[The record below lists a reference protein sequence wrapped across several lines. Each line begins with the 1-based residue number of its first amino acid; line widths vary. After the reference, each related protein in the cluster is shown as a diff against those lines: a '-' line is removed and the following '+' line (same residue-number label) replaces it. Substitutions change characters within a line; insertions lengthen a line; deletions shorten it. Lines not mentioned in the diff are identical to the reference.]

1 MLLTIHDANLAQ
13 VGWIDNDKEDTLNFF
28 NDTWTRY
35 LETGASTF
43 EFSVFKKAVQSDLPF
58 AKSYMALN
66 DRAFVSFV
74 YKGEAFVFS
83 LMELEEDEHTIRC
96 VGENLNMELIN
107 EHANAYK
114 ATQAMTFKQYCEAM
128 DLLSFSFLQIG
139 VNEVSDKKLTLE
151 WEGRETKL
159 ARLLSLAGRFSAE
172 IDFQTFLNRDGTIK
186 RFVVNVYREND
197 GESQGVGRVRADLVL
212 EYGDEVQTITRHIDK
227 RDVVNAIRPVGKD
240 GLTIDGMSEW
250 KQYTS
255 EGVLEFYQGGSML
268 YAPLSM
274 QMYPSAFTSTTTND
288 NWIRRDIDVDT
299 EDKTVLRAAGIK
311 ELRKYAYPATTYKV
325 KGFIDAD
332 IGDTLTIKDPG
343 FEPLLLLTAR
353 VSEQKI
359 SFTNPDNNETEFSNF
374 AALANRLS
382 DGIQA
387 ALERA
392 IEATKRY
399 TIKPATSAG
408 VIFKNGL
415 GESIMT
421 GTLYKGAT
429 PIAQDVTWVW
439 FVNGT
444 YRTTGPNFTVRGS
457 EVSDKLRVTM
467 VAHVKGIEV
476 AREDVDFVN
485 VLDGAAGTVGPKGAD
500 GRTTILH
507 IAYANSAD
515 GSVSFSVDNPEG
527 REYMGQ
533 YTDFEVMDSTDYR
546 RYTWSKI
553 KGDKGD
559 QGPQGL
565 NGLQGPKGDQ
575 GLPGAKGAD
584 GKTSYTHVAYA
595 NSADGRSAFSTS
607 DSNRTYIGVY
617 VDQVATDSADPAR
630 YKWTLVKGADGA
642 QGIPGAKGADGRTP
656 YLHIAYATNSTGTA
670 GFSTTDS
677 AGRTYIGQYTDYAA
691 ADSTNPASYKWT
703 LIKGDKGDKGDQ
715 GPQGLN
721 GLQGV
726 PGPKGTDGQTLYTWV
741 KYADSPVSGMSDTP
755 TGKTY
760 MGIAYNKTTATEST
774 TYSDYTWSLIK
785 GDQGVQGP
793 DGING
798 RTLYTWVKYADDDKG
813 AGMSDSPTGKRYL
826 GLAYNKTTASK
837 SLNAAEYSW
846 SPLFDNVQVGTD
858 NLLLQ
863 SSNIRNY
870 HVQNIAGGVASQVFS
885 YDETDN
891 SVVITATG
899 QTTNRWWGASWD
911 LSINKIM
918 KGEKFAIR
926 LPIYRDTSVPA
937 ELLALVIKN
946 HTLDKAIF
954 AYNLTKSKADAW
966 EIHELVFEAPL
977 DMDLDGY
984 GFFVY
989 VERNGKMKVGRPTLV
1004 RGNIVPREWL
1014 PSLQEQQ
1021 AEINS
1026 KADAGNTIQRLNE
1039 LAEAQRIAE
1048 AELEAKATASELA
1061 AWVQAYRDF
1070 VSATG
1075 AQQKDAERKFAEIS
1089 ANVNKIVTDYGNS
1102 VTRWQYVNGYM
1113 DVADQ
1118 GLKLGRDDDGTS
1130 ILIQNNGI
1138 SMISAGKEVMS
1149 ISEGVIRID
1158 NGVFTKT
1165 LRIGRFREEQ
1175 YEADQDMNVIRY
1187 VGP

>member
-13 VGWIDNDKEDTLNFF
+13 VGWIDNDKEETLNFF

-58 AKSYMALN
+58 AKSYMAIN

-74 YKGEAFVFS
+74 YKGESFVFS

-197 GESQGVGRVRADLVL
+197 GENQGVGRVRADLVL

-255 EGVLEFYQGGSML
+255 DGVLEFYQKGSML

-332 IGDTLTIKDPG
+332 IGDTLTIKDAG

-485 VLDGAAGTVGPKGAD
+485 VLDGAD
-500 GRTTILH
+500 GKTSYTH

-515 GSVSFSVDNPEG
+515 G
-527 REYMGQ
+527 
-533 YTDFEVMDSTDYR
+533 
-546 RYTWSKI
+546 W
-553 KGDKGD
+553 
-559 QGPQGL
+559 
-565 NGLQGPKGDQ
+565 
-575 GLPGAKGAD
+575 
-584 GKTSYTHVAYA
+584 
-595 NSADGRSAFSTS
+595 SAFSTS

-617 VDQVATDSADPAR
+617 VDQVATWST
-630 YKWTLVKGADGA
+630 Y
-642 QGIPGAKGADGRTP
+642 TP
-656 YLHIAYATNSTGTA
+656 I
-670 GFSTTDS
+670 
-677 AGRTYIGQYTDYAA
+677 
-691 ADSTNPASYKWT
+691 
-703 LIKGDKGDKGDQ
+703 
-715 GPQGLN
+715 
-721 GLQGV
+721 
-726 PGPKGTDGQTLYTWV
+726 
-741 KYADSPVSGMSDTP
+741 
-755 TGKTY
+755 
-760 MGIAYNKTTATEST
+760 
-774 TYSDYTWSLIK
+774 
-785 GDQGVQGP
+785 
-793 DGING
+793 
-798 RTLYTWVKYADDDKG
+798 
-813 AGMSDSPTGKRYL
+813 
-826 GLAYNKTTASK
+826 
-837 SLNAAEYSW
+837 
-846 SPLFDNVQVGTD
+846 
-858 NLLLQ
+858 
-863 SSNIRNY
+863 
-870 HVQNIAGGVASQVFS
+870 
-885 YDETDN
+885 
-891 SVVITATG
+891 
-899 QTTNRWWGASWD
+899 
-911 LSINKIM
+911 
-918 KGEKFAIR
+918 
-926 LPIYRDTSVPA
+926 
-937 ELLALVIKN
+937 
-946 HTLDKAIF
+946 
-954 AYNLTKSKADAW
+954 
-966 EIHELVFEAPL
+966 
-977 DMDLDGY
+977 
-984 GFFVY
+984 
-989 VERNGKMKVGRPTLV
+989 
-1004 RGNIVPREWL
+1004 
-1014 PSLQEQQ
+1014 
-1021 AEINS
+1021 
-1026 KADAGNTIQRLNE
+1026 
-1039 LAEAQRIAE
+1039 
-1048 AELEAKATASELA
+1048 
-1061 AWVQAYRDF
+1061 
-1070 VSATG
+1070 
-1075 AQQKDAERKFAEIS
+1075 
-1089 ANVNKIVTDYGNS
+1089 
-1102 VTRWQYVNGYM
+1102 
-1113 DVADQ
+1113 
-1118 GLKLGRDDDGTS
+1118 
-1130 ILIQNNGI
+1130 
-1138 SMISAGKEVMS
+1138 
-1149 ISEGVIRID
+1149 
-1158 NGVFTKT
+1158 
-1165 LRIGRFREEQ
+1165 
-1175 YEADQDMNVIRY
+1175 
-1187 VGP
+1187 

>member
-43 EFSVFKKAVQSDLPF
+43 EFSVFKKSVQSDLPF
-58 AKSYMALN
+58 TKSYMALN

-83 LMELEEDEHTIRC
+83 LMELEEDEHIIRC

-114 ATQAMTFKQYCEAM
+114 ATQAMTFQQYCEAM

-139 VNEVSDKKLTLE
+139 INEVSDKKLTLE

-197 GESQGVGRVRADLVL
+197 GENQGVGRVRADIVL
-212 EYGDEVQTITRHIDK
+212 EYGDEVKTITRHIDK

-255 EGVLEFYQGGSML
+255 EGVLEFYQSGSML

-332 IGDTLTIKDPG
+332 IGDTLTIMDHG

-359 SFTNPDNNETEFSNF
+359 SFTNPDINETEFSNF
-374 AALANRLS
+374 AALANSLS

-399 TIKPATSAG
+399 TIKLATSSG

-429 PIAQDVTWVW
+429 PIAKDVTWVW
-439 FVNGT
+439 FVNGA
-444 YRTTGPNFTVRGS
+444 YRTTGANFTVRGS
-457 EVSDKLRVTM
+457 EVFDKLRVTM
-467 VAHVKGIEV
+467 VAHLAGIEV

-485 VLDGAAGTVGPKGAD
+485 VLDGAAGTIGPKGED
-500 GRTTILH
+500 GWTTILH

-515 GSVSFSVDNPEG
+515 GSVNFSVDNPDG

-559 QGPQGL
+559 RGPQGL

-575 GLPGAKGAD
+575 GLPGPKGED
-584 GKTSYTHVAYA
+584 GKTYYTHVAYA
-595 NSADGRSAFSTS
+595 NSEDGRSSFSTS
-607 DSNRTYIGVY
+607 DSNRTYIGIY
-617 VDQVATDSADPAR
+617 VDNVATDSADPTR
-630 YKWTLVKGADGA
+630 YKWTLIKGADGA
-642 QGIPGAKGADGRTP
+642 QGIPGPNGEDGRTP
-656 YLHIAYATNSTGTA
+656 YLHIAYANNSNGTA

-677 AGRTYIGQYTDYAA
+677 TGRTYIGHYTDHAA

-703 LIKGDKGDKGDQ
+703 LIKGDKGDQ
-715 GPQGLN
+715 GPAGIN
-721 GLQGV
+721 
-726 PGPKGTDGQTLYTWV
+726 GQTLYTWV
-741 KYADSPVSGMSDTP
+741 KYADD
-755 TGKTY
+755 
-760 MGIAYNKTTATEST
+760 N
-774 TYSDYTWSLIK
+774 
-785 GDQGVQGP
+785 
-793 DGING
+793 N
-798 RTLYTWVKYADDDKG
+798 G

-826 GLAYNKTTASK
+826 GLAYNKPRANK
-837 SLNAAEYSW
+837 SLNASEYSW
-846 SPLFDNVQVGTD
+846 SPLFDNVQVGGQNLIIKSTSTD
-858 NLLLQ
+858 GKRLGTAGEELNDVIHMVTEYAEIIPNSNYILRYHGTLTSDSGLYYSLAWYDINKKFISIPTGPATMQ
-863 SSNIRNY
+863 SLIKGMN
-870 HVQNIAGGVASQVFS
+870 
-885 YDETDN
+885 
-891 SVVITATG
+891 ITAPS
-899 QTTNRWWGASWD
+899 NAAYVRVSFPKKYD
-911 LSINKIM
+911 KLKLE
-918 KGEKFAIR
+918 KGNVPTDWSQSPE
-926 LPIYRDTSVPA
+926 DTD
-937 ELLALVIKN
+937 ALI
-946 HTLDKAIF
+946 D
-954 AYNLTKSKADAW
+954 SKADA
-966 EIHELVFEAPL
+966 A
-977 DMDLDGY
+977 
-984 GFFVY
+984 
-989 VERNGKMKVGRPTLV
+989 
-1004 RGNIVPREWL
+1004 
-1014 PSLQEQQ
+1014 
-1021 AEINS
+1021 
-1026 KADAGNTIQRLNE
+1026 NTIQQLNALNE
-1039 LAEAQRIAE
+1039 AQQIAR
-1048 AELEAKATASELA
+1048 AELEAKATAAELEK
-1061 AWVQAYRDF
+1061 WVQAYKDF
-1070 VSATG
+1070 VTATNTNK
-1075 AQQKDAERKFAEIS
+1075 AEAERKFTELS
-1089 ANVNKIVTDYGNS
+1089 ENVNKIVTEYGDS
-1102 VTRWQYVNGYM
+1102 VTRWKYVNGYM
-1113 DVADQ
+1113 DVGDQ
-1118 GLKLGRDDDGTS
+1118 GLKLGRDGDSTS
-1130 ILIQNNGI
+1130 ILIQNNRI
-1138 SMISAGKEVMS
+1138 SMISAGREVMS
-1149 ISEGVIRID
+1149 ISEGVIHID

-1175 YEADQDMNVIRY
+1175 YEGNPDMNVIRY

>member
-43 EFSVFKKAVQSDLPF
+43 EFSVFKKSVQSDLPF
-58 AKSYMALN
+58 TKSYMALN

-83 LMELEEDEHTIRC
+83 LMELEEDEHIIRC

-139 VNEVSDKKLTLE
+139 INEVSDKKLTLE

-197 GESQGVGRVRADLVL
+197 GKNQGVGRVRADMVL

-255 EGVLEFYQGGSML
+255 EGVLEFYQSGSML

-332 IGDTLTIKDPG
+332 IGDTLTIKDAG

-439 FVNGT
+439 FVNGA
-444 YRTTGPNFTVRGS
+444 YRTTGANFTVRGL

-467 VAHVKGIEV
+467 VAHLAGIEV

-485 VLDGAAGTVGPKGAD
+485 VLDGAAGTIGPKAAD
-500 GRTTILH
+500 GPSTILH

-515 GSVSFSVDNPEG
+515 GSVNFSVDNPDG

-565 NGLQGPKGDQ
+565 NGLQGPKG
-575 GLPGAKGAD
+575 
-584 GKTSYTHVAYA
+584 
-595 NSADGRSAFSTS
+595 
-607 DSNRTYIGVY
+607 
-617 VDQVATDSADPAR
+617 
-630 YKWTLVKGADGA
+630 
-642 QGIPGAKGADGRTP
+642 
-656 YLHIAYATNSTGTA
+656 
-670 GFSTTDS
+670 
-677 AGRTYIGQYTDYAA
+677 
-691 ADSTNPASYKWT
+691 
-703 LIKGDKGDKGDQ
+703 
-715 GPQGLN
+715 
-721 GLQGV
+721 
-726 PGPKGTDGQTLYTWV
+726 TDG
-741 KYADSPVSGMSDTP
+741 
-755 TGKTY
+755 
-760 MGIAYNKTTATEST
+760 
-774 TYSDYTWSLIK
+774 
-785 GDQGVQGP
+785 
-793 DGING
+793 
-798 RTLYTWVKYADDDKG
+798 
-813 AGMSDSPTGKRYL
+813 
-826 GLAYNKTTASK
+826 
-837 SLNAAEYSW
+837 
-846 SPLFDNVQVGTD
+846 
-858 NLLLQ
+858 
-863 SSNIRNY
+863 
-870 HVQNIAGGVASQVFS
+870 
-885 YDETDN
+885 
-891 SVVITATG
+891 
-899 QTTNRWWGASWD
+899 
-911 LSINKIM
+911 
-918 KGEKFAIR
+918 
-926 LPIYRDTSVPA
+926 
-937 ELLALVIKN
+937 
-946 HTLDKAIF
+946 
-954 AYNLTKSKADAW
+954 
-966 EIHELVFEAPL
+966 
-977 DMDLDGY
+977 
-984 GFFVY
+984 
-989 VERNGKMKVGRPTLV
+989 
-1004 RGNIVPREWL
+1004 
-1014 PSLQEQQ
+1014 
-1021 AEINS
+1021 
-1026 KADAGNTIQRLNE
+1026 
-1039 LAEAQRIAE
+1039 
-1048 AELEAKATASELA
+1048 
-1061 AWVQAYRDF
+1061 
-1070 VSATG
+1070 
-1075 AQQKDAERKFAEIS
+1075 
-1089 ANVNKIVTDYGNS
+1089 
-1102 VTRWQYVNGYM
+1102 
-1113 DVADQ
+1113 
-1118 GLKLGRDDDGTS
+1118 
-1130 ILIQNNGI
+1130 
-1138 SMISAGKEVMS
+1138 
-1149 ISEGVIRID
+1149 
-1158 NGVFTKT
+1158 
-1165 LRIGRFREEQ
+1165 
-1175 YEADQDMNVIRY
+1175 
-1187 VGP
+1187 